1 MTGKE
6 HRDHRNQKNYRRIGA
21 EEEQRVCRLLEQQ
34 GYQVLVCNFRCR
46 IGEIDIVAREG
57 GYLVF
62 IEVKYRSG
70 TGSGL
75 PEEAVDRRKQRVI
88 SRVALFYM
96 QRYGYGTDTPVRF
109 DVAAVS
115 GTAEQTLHLY
125 RNAFEYCG

>member
-1 MTGKE
+1 MKK
-6 HRDHRNQKNYRRIGA
+6 RNNRVVGA
-21 EEEQRVCRLLEQQ
+21 DGEQLVCQWLQQ
-34 GYQVLVCNFRCR
+34 HGFQVLTCNFRCR
-46 IGEIDIVAREG
+46 SGEIDIVARED

-62 IEVKYRSG
+62 VEVKYRSS

-96 QRYGYGTDTPVRF
+96 QRYGYGPDTPVRF

-115 GTAEQTLHLY
+115 GTEERTVQLY
-125 RNAFEYCG
+125 RNAFDYCG